1 MPSSVT
7 VRTPKNQTR
16 HEAYSNR
23 HGHKWE
29 SKGLKIHLNLQPGV
43 FAIAIY
49 YSAYIREF
57 NRFKALTIFI
67 TCQSW
72 AITQPQPSRISWS
85 RKSTINSLIH
95 HHQSTIYLT
104 MANRSSLLAN
114 FLSLLALFFAR
125 LASNWSDKVFSLA
138 FSAFDLWMLSIRT
151 LLFLNTLPFTFMYMS
166 WYMCLSIF
174 FDSRY
179 LRRRRLKTRI
189 LLIQRTF
196 VGSLASLVPLR
207 LPDWFQTNWV
217 NASSYT
223 QNNTWKKIT
232 CLYFYNQQ

>member
-1 MPSSVT
+1 
-7 VRTPKNQTR
+7 
-16 HEAYSNR
+16 
-23 HGHKWE
+23 
-29 SKGLKIHLNLQPGV
+29 
-43 FAIAIY
+43 
-49 YSAYIREF
+49 
-57 NRFKALTIFI
+57 
-67 TCQSW
+67 
-72 AITQPQPSRISWS
+72 
-85 RKSTINSLIH
+85 
-95 HHQSTIYLT
+95 
-104 MANRSSLLAN
+104 
-114 FLSLLALFFAR
+114 
-125 LASNWSDKVFSLA
+125 
-138 FSAFDLWMLSIRT
+138 
-151 LLFLNTLPFTFMYMS
+151 MYMS